1 MTPKQVS
8 IQLTDEQLRQI
19 EYLQEKGFGTRTD
32 IVRLAIDRMYQVQQM
47 RESDLPRRYAHCR
60 E

>member
-47 RESDLPRRYAHCR
+47 RER
-60 E
+60 EAAE